1 MPQQV
6 VRLLLL
12 NDFAE
17 WRAAARALLIKGTP
31 PEEVS
36 WADPALPPDLLTAL
50 NTALLEGVEGRRVG
64 RVPPR
69 FIRLAQAAVCHRDP
83 GRFAL
88 LYGLLWRLQ
97 KDRRILFSLDDTDV
111 GKLNRR
117 VQAVLAEC
125 KRMREELRFRRAV
138 AADGHKGLNASF
150 VPAHYVL
157 ERVAPHF
164 TATIADEDWAITTP
178 YRSAFWDRKELTYG
192 PGRSGTARRG

>member
-1 MPQQV
+1 MSRTI
-6 VRLLLL
+6 RLASL

-17 WRAAARALLIKGTP
+17 WRAVARALLIKGEP
-31 PEEVS
+31 PETVS
-36 WADPALPPDLLTAL
+36 WTDPARPQDLLSMPEPAQV
-50 NTALLEGVEGRRVG
+50 ERIEGRGVG

-69 FIRLAQAAVCHRDP
+69 FLRLAQAAICHRDP

-97 KDRRILFSLDDTDV
+97 KDRRILFNLDDTDV

-117 VQAVLAEC
+117 VQAVLADC

-138 AADGHKGLNASF
+138 AGDGHKGLAAEF
-150 VPAHYVL
+150 TPAHYVL

-164 TATIADEDWAITTP
+164 TITIAHEDWVITTP
-178 YRSAFWDRKELTYG
+178 YRSALWDGKELSYG
-192 PGRSGTARRG
+192 PGREGR